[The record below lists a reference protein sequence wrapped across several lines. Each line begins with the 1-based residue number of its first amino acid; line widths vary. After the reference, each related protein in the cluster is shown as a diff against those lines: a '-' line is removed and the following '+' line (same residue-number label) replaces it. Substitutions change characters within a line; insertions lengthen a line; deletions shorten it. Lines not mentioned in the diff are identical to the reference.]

1 MNEIRNEL
9 LLIRSM
15 MIRCD
20 SEEGKYDRQLDLER
34 LLERFEY
41 DIKDQL
47 KDVQYKEQELLD
59 NLKTLEFVR
68 KELGIGE

>member
-9 LLIRSM
+9 LTILNM
-15 MIRCD
+15 EKNGD
-20 SEEGKYDRQLDLER
+20 DDKQFYLKL

-47 KDVQYKEQELLD
+47 KDLKYKQEELEN
-59 NLKTLEFVR
+59 NLETLEYVR
-68 KELGIGE
+68 KELGIGK